1 MIVNYSELLCSEEI
15 CERSSKLVTFLDLAG
30 HRKYLKTTVSGL
42 SGYIPHYVM
51 MVVSAMAGIMGMTR
65 EHLAL
70 ASALE
75 VPFFVVVT
83 KIDLTSPGPTIFSIE
98 TLLKSTGFQKVQKLP
113 SVGILFLILAVG
125 AIFGGE

>member
-42 SGYIPHYVM
+42 SGYVPHYVM

-65 EHLAL
+65 EHLVL
-70 ASALE
+70 ARALE

-83 KIDLTSPGPTIFSIE
+83 KIDLTSPNPTIFSIE
-98 TLLKSTGFQKVQKLP
+98 ALLKSTGCQKVD
-113 SVGILFLILAVG
+113 FRH
-125 AIFGGE
+125 